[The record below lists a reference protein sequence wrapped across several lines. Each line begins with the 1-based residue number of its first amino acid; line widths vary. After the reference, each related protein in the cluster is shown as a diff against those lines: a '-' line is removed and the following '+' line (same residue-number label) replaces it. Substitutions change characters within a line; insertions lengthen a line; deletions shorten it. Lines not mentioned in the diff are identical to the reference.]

1 MNLLEEKSECGI
13 LYVVAT
19 PIGNL
24 KDITLRA
31 LEVLE
36 AVDWIAA
43 EDTRHSKKLLQHFGI
58 NKPLIALH
66 DHNELARRD
75 QLLEKLVEGQKGALI
90 SDAGTPLIS
99 DPGYHLVNLLRAQ
112 SVCVEPIPGPSAV
125 ITALSAAGLPTN
137 RFTFEGFLPAK
148 AGKKTDVL
156 QKLVEE
162 ERTMVFYESPHR
174 LMDTLSL
181 MKEVFGE
188 KRHAVVA
195 KELTKQFETFVSDSL
210 AEIES
215 FFKLNQDKVRGEFVV
230 LVSGVEFT
238 DDVEVSDWDG
248 LIELL
253 LEQSL
258 PVKQISE
265 IVAEF
270 YGVKK
275 KRVYQRVLDLKL

>member
-1 MNLLEEKSECGI
+1 MSLLEEKSECGV

-36 AVDWIAA
+36 AVDWIAV

-148 AGKKTDVL
+148 AGKKREVL
-156 QKLVEE
+156 ERLQDE

-174 LMDTLSL
+174 LEDSL
-181 MKEVFGE
+181 GVMSEVFGRQ
-188 KRHAVVA
+188 RHAVVA
-195 KELTKQFETFVSDSL
+195 KELTKQFESFVSGNLD
-210 AEIES
+210 EIVS
-215 FFKLNQDKVRGEFVV
+215 FFKLHQDKVRGEFVV
-230 LVSGVEFT
+230 LISGVELT
-238 DDVEVSDWDG
+238 DDIEETEWDE
-248 LIELL
+248 LICLL
-253 LEQSL
+253 LNQSL
-258 PVKQISE
+258 GVKQISE
-265 IVAEF
+265 VVSEF
-270 YGVKK
+270 YDVKK
-275 KRVYQRVLDLKL
+275 KRVYQRVLSLKS